1 MKDVTNVIARNPTL
15 WQLYADFI
23 KLTEYFDNAEVGGVI
38 VDECLNKDETNK
50 RAIAKEI
57 INLELKSVKSLMIID
72 W

>member
-50 RAIAKEI
+50 RAIAK
-57 INLELKSVKSLMIID
+57 
-72 W
+72 